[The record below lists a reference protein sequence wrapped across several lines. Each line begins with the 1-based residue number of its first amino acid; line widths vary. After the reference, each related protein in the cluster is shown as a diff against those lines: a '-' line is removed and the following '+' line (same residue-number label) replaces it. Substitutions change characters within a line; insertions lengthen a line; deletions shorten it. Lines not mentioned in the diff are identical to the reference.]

1 MKKHRASTANKIGR
15 RALLAPRLPIEITD
29 FWLTWRVM
37 LARFCAA
44 DHELTA
50 KEFFVVQFLY
60 RTLRFLDGLHLD
72 KSETFRALIVPVTY
86 NFRVLDVTNTVKQF
100 EEIAL
105 RGIE

>member
-29 FWLTWRVM
+29 FWLTSRVM

-60 RTLRFLDGLHLD
+60 RALRFLDGLHLD

-86 NFRVLDVTNTVKQF
+86 NFRVLDVADAVKQL

-105 RGIE
+105 RGIK